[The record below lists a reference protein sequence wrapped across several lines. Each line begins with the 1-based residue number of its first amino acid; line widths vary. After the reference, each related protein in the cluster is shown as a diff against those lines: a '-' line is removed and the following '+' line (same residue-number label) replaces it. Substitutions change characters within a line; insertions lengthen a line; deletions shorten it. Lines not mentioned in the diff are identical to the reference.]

1 MRAQNNL
8 AGVSFIHPPQYHRF
22 GDKWR
27 EIITE
32 SGYFFTKDAMS
43 FFSSRIVWDSLT
55 GIESDTYG
63 FITSEQSES
72 EPRAYTVRLWTP
84 ETGVEKASEFQEF
97 ATLGRAKKYL
107 SNAGFE
113 HELRKYKERH
123 PKFMSD
129 LTNNN

>member
-32 SGYFFTKDAMS
+32 SGYFFTKDTMR

-55 GIESDTYG
+55 QIESDTYA
-63 FITSEQSES
+63 FITSEES
-72 EPRAYTVRLWTP
+72 DSGARAYTVRLWNP
-84 ETGVEKASEFQEF
+84 DTGVEKASEFQEF
-97 ATLGRAKKYL
+97 ETLGSAKKYL

-113 HELRKYKERH
+113 HPLAILKWQRH
-123 PKFMSD
+123 YNQ
-129 LTNNN
+129 LTNKN